1 MINLSIFR
9 GECAFYLIIL
19 RNSFEREDL
28 MVGER
33 LWDLRKDAGLT
44 QNELAAALNI
54 NKHSVSSYERDKS
67 EPPDAVKIAIAQY
80 FDVSVDYLL
89 GLTDER
95 RSLSGRER
103 LLRLPPDL
111 PEAAIFDLTSY
122 IDYLT
127 FKYRKF

>member
-1 MINLSIFR
+1 
-9 GECAFYLIIL
+9 
-19 RNSFEREDL
+19 

-44 QNELAAALNI
+44 QDELAAALNI
-54 NKHSVSSYERDKS
+54 NKHSISSYEREKS
-67 EPPDAVKIAIAQY
+67 EPPDAVKIAIARY

-89 GLTDER
+89 GITDER
-95 RSLSGRER
+95 RPLSKQGY

-111 PEAAIFDLTSY
+111 PEEAICELTSY

-127 FKYRKF
+127 FKYRKS